1 MAILAAMTVAD
12 WAPEQLVQAEAD
24 EIARDGP
31 LHHAC
36 VRAERPAHRWH
47 GGQVE
52 VGGDG
57 RKTHQR
63 AQDSEHAPAVGDR
76 LGARRGAGAHDCGA
90 IGGIARE
97 DGKRW

>member
-1 MAILAAMTVAD
+1 MVY
-12 WAPEQLVQAEAD
+12 
-24 EIARDGP
+24 
-31 LHHAC
+31 HAC

-57 RKTHQR
+57 REAHQR
-63 AQDSEHAPAVGDR
+63 AQDSEHAPAVADR
-76 LGARRGAGAHDCGA
+76 LGARRDAGAHDCGA

-97 DGKRW
+97 DGSGGDMCERRHGFYGFLTPLLL